1 MSTSK
6 FRSPNRV
13 SAVADLRQGSAAPRP
28 KRRAARPG
36 IGTQRQRT
44 GTSGW
49 LKVVAVIGMALVA
62 LAAIFLWSTSDDGAY
77 AFQVG
82 NPGPGSE
89 APAMR
94 LPSTTGETF
103 DLASLRGQT
112 VLLYFQEGL
121 MCQPC
126 WAQLKD
132 IEAAR
137 DEFEALGVDV
147 IASITNDPL
156 DPLRQKVADEGIS
169 TAVLSDPDLAVS
181 RTYEANQYG
190 MMGTTRNGH
199 SFVLVNEDG
208 LITWRADYGGAPNY
222 TMYVPVD
229 RLLADMR
236 EGLDA
241 GKQ

>member
-1 MSTSK
+1 
-6 FRSPNRV
+6 
-13 SAVADLRQGSAAPRP
+13 
-28 KRRAARPG
+28 
-36 IGTQRQRT
+36 
-44 GTSGW
+44 
-49 LKVVAVIGMALVA
+49 
-62 LAAIFLWSTSDDGAY
+62 
-77 AFQVG
+77 
-82 NPGPGSE
+82 
-89 APAMR
+89 
-94 LPSTTGETF
+94 
-103 DLASLRGQT
+103 
-112 VLLYFQEGL
+112 